1 MSESLYWTWLS
12 QKLGPASP
20 YLAPLLAKYASPREI
35 FDAPAGEILQ
45 IEKVPDAVKQ
55 RLTDKST
62 ENAERILADCRA
74 LGIGILTYNDLR
86 YPRILKYIP
95 RPPAVL
101 YFLGQ
106 PVDFDTK
113 LCVAMVGTRAMSSYG
128 RDMAYRFGYELA
140 SAGAIVVSGM
150 ALGVDGMALAGA
162 LDAHMPTV
170 AVLGS
175 GVDVV
180 YPYVHKK
187 LYNSILHEGMILSEY
202 PPGSE
207 PDGVNFP
214 QRNRIISGLSR
225 CTLVVE
231 SPDRGGALITA
242 KYSISVGRPTFAI
255 PGAVTAENSVGSN
268 ELLKS
273 GARIATCAE
282 DILNLYSAETFPD
295 IDVCAIGHKEYN
307 AEKAANRYGVSYRK
321 SKNKFVFL
329 GAKKIKPKADEE
341 DAAEAS
347 ALGMESEIIE
357 KKEFALLSPAEKAI
371 YDLLPDDGGVSI
383 DFLVQSSGESVA
395 DVSMHLL
402 SLQIKGA
409 VMELPG
415 GRYRKAE
422 YKR

>member
-12 QKLGPASP
+12 QKLGAASP
-20 YLAPLLAKYASPREI
+20 YLAPLLAKYASPKEI
-35 FDAPAGEILQ
+35 FDASASEILQ
-45 IEKVPDAVKQ
+45 IEKIPDAVKQ
-55 RLTDKST
+55 RLTDKNL
-62 ENAERILADCRA
+62 ERAERILADCRA
-74 LGIGILTYNDLR
+74 LGVGILTYNDPR

-95 RPPAVL
+95 KPPALL

-106 PVDFDTK
+106 PIDFDKK
-113 LCVAMVGTRAMSSYG
+113 LCVAMVGTRTMSPYG
-128 RDMAYRFGYELA
+128 RDMAYRFAYELA

-150 ALGVDGMALAGA
+150 ALGVDGMASAGA
-162 LDAHMPTV
+162 LDAHMPSA

-202 PPGSE
+202 PPGTE
-207 PDGVNFP
+207 PDKANFP
-214 QRNRIISGLSR
+214 QRNRIISGLCR

-231 SPDRGGALITA
+231 SPESGGALITA
-242 KYSISVGRPTFAI
+242 KYSIAVGRPTFAI
-255 PGAVTAENSVGSN
+255 PGALTFENSAGSN
-268 ELLKS
+268 ALLKS
-273 GARIATCAE
+273 GARIATCSE

-307 AEKAANRYGVSYRK
+307 AEKAANRYGVSYK
-321 SKNKFVFL
+321 KTKAKFVFL
-329 GAKKIKPKADEE
+329 GARREKPKADEE
-341 DAAEAS
+341 ELAEAS
-347 ALGMESEIIE
+347 ALGMESEIKE
-357 KKEFALLSPAEKAI
+357 KKEFALLSPAEKALF
-371 YDLLPDDGGVSI
+371 DLLPEEGGVSV

-409 VMELPG
+409 VLELPG
-415 GRYRKAE
+415 GRYRKA
-422 YKR
+422 